1 MTLRVAAVQHDIVWE
16 KPSENFRRLSPQIE
30 HAVGGGARL
39 VVLSEMFSTGFTMN
53 SAECAE
59 SLEGP
64 SYEFLVE
71 HSTMHGI
78 WISGSVPTR
87 WDDQIAYNT
96 LVLAGPDGNVLRY
109 KKIHPFSYSKEPENY
124 GAGTEFLQTEIE
136 DVRISFFVCYDL
148 RFANEFWELA
158 ESTDLFVVPANW
170 PGHRRAHWKNLLQ
183 ARAIENQ
190 SYVLGVNRV
199 GEGDGL
205 GYLGDSSLID
215 PWGEIMFSAASAE
228 TVLLADVDEQ
238 VVANTRKS
246 FPVLQDRRIGETG
259 LR

>member
-109 KKIHPFSYSKEPENY
+109 KKNSSVQLFK
-124 GAGTEFLQTEIE
+124 GTGK
-136 DVRISFFVCYDL
+136 L
-148 RFANEFWELA
+148 RRWNR
-158 ESTDLFVVPANW
+158 VPPDRNR
-170 PGHRRAHWKNLLQ
+170 RRANIVLRLL
-183 ARAIENQ
+183 
-190 SYVLGVNRV
+190 
-199 GEGDGL
+199 
-205 GYLGDSSLID
+205 
-215 PWGEIMFSAASAE
+215 
-228 TVLLADVDEQ
+228 
-238 VVANTRKS
+238 
-246 FPVLQDRRIGETG
+246 
-259 LR
+259 